1 MKLFNVFYKDNDFD
15 VCDLLGTFSSYELAC
30 DCILN
35 NVSFRGITDEEDI
48 DYVVAVDYSI
58 LSNELDK
65 AETLELRE

>member
-1 MKLFNVFYKDNDFD
+1 MKLYNVFYQDSDFD
-15 VCDLLGTFSSYELAC
+15 VCDFLGTFSSYELAC